1 MQHIISSE
9 RKIET
14 QLLKIYG
21 NRKGNCN
28 REAYNNTDISQETN
42 KQTKSQIN
50 NLTYQLMKFKKK
62 ARIANRAHSHLKEG
76 HNKEQRRSK
85 CNKDHK
91 QQKISTKSFL

>member
-1 MQHIISSE
+1 
-9 RKIET
+9 
-14 QLLKIYG
+14 
-21 NRKGNCN
+21 
-28 REAYNNTDISQETN
+28 
-42 KQTKSQIN
+42 
-50 NLTYQLMKFKKK
+50 MKFKKK